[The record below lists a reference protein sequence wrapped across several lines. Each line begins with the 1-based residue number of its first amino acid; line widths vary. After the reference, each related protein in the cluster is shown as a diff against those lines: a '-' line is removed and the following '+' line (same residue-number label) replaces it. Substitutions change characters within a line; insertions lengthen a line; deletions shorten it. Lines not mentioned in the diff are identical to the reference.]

1 MSTEEIFNYRYIDA
15 GLILAGQPDEAQLH
29 AAAGE
34 GFQVVINLAP
44 HSSSNALND
53 EAGLCHSLGLD
64 YHNIPVDWSNPASED
79 YATFVAVLDQ
89 ARQKKVL
96 IHCAANYRVTAF
108 FSTYAMQKLGW
119 SSQQADS
126 LINSIWEQ
134 DPRWLMN
141 DVWST
146 FIQKIRTP
154 IE

>member
-1 MSTEEIFNYRYIDA
+1 MSTEEIFNYRYIDENV
-15 GLILAGQPDEAQLH
+15 ILGGQPDEAQLH

-53 EAGLCHSLGLD
+53 EAGLCDSLGLD
-64 YHNIPVDWSNPASED
+64 YHNIPVDWSNPTPED

-89 ARQKKVL
+89 VRQKKVL

-108 FSTYAMQKLGW
+108 FSTYALQKLGW
-119 SSQQADS
+119 SQQQADA
-126 LINSIWEQ
+126 LVTSIWEQ
-134 DPRWLMN
+134 DPRWLMS

>member
-1 MSTEEIFNYRYIDA
+1 MSTEEIFNYRYIDEKV
-15 GLILAGQPDEAQLH
+15 ILAGQPDEAQLH
-29 AAAGE
+29 AAADE

-44 HSSSNALND
+44 HSSSNALTD
-53 EAGLCHSLGLD
+53 EAALCHSLGLE
-64 YHNIPVDWSNPASED
+64 YHNIPVDWSNPAPED
-79 YATFVAVLDQ
+79 YTTFVEVMSQ
-89 ARQKKVL
+89 AEQKKVL

-119 SSQQADS
+119 SPQQADS
-126 LINSIWEQ
+126 LVSSIWEQ

-141 DVWST
+141 DVWAY